1 MSDLDVQQTVI
12 MLKMQNIRKPFG
24 LNVYPAQIEFIKHI
38 FIILTCFLFALPI
51 SIRTMFLSFK
61 IDHVKVRKVAR

>member
-1 MSDLDVQQTVI
+1 MSDLDVQQTVRKQKK
-12 MLKMQNIRKPFG
+12 LKIRKTLG
-24 LNVYPAQIEFIKHI
+24 LNVYPAQIQFKQHI
-38 FIILTCFLFALPI
+38 LYNINVFLVALPF